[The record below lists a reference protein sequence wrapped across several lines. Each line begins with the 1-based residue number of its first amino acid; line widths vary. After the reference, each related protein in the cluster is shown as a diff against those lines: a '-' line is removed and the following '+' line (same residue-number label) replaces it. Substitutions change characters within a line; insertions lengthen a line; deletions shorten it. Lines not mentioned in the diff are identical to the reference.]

1 MKADLCVP
9 LVFRSN
15 GLESVSLRSGHCP
28 CRSFIACNLELLGE
42 ETGRWPRTYLDV
54 LDAVGDSLR
63 PGVVLLTVVGGC
75 QI

>member
-15 GLESVSLRSGHCP
+15 GLERGSLRSAHCP
-28 CRSFIACNLELLGE
+28 RRSFIACNLELLGE

-63 PGVVLLTVVGGC
+63 PGVVLHAVVGRC
-75 QI
+75 

>member
-15 GLESVSLRSGHCP
+15 GLESVFLRSTHCP

-63 PGVVLLTVVGGC
+63 PGVVLLAVVGRF
-75 QI
+75 QV

>member
-15 GLESVSLRSGHCP
+15 GLESVSLRSAHCP
-28 CRSFIACNLELLGE
+28 RRSFIACNLELFGE

-63 PGVVLLTVVGGC
+63 PGVVLLTVVGRC

>member
-9 LVFRSN
+9 LMFRSN
-15 GLESVSLRSGHCP
+15 GLESVSLRSAHCP
-28 CRSFIACNLELLGE
+28 RRSFIACNLELLGE

-54 LDAVGDSLR
+54 LNAVGDALR
-63 PGVVLLTVVGGC
+63 PGVVLLTVFGRC